1 MCFRSIEKLNS
12 PNQTKLVPTECLSTK
27 CVLCNTQSDASYW
40 SHQPPS
46 APDTRPAAGIKRS
59 HTPQLRRGR
68 VNSAE
73 QQSELNFDWGLDNHF
88 RVRGMVT
95 ARLYLV
101 LCLAVLRKQQCEHC
115 AAFCL
120 SVSLAGCTAGA
131 QLGHS
136 WGLFSAGMC
145 SRECVNRLVPAPQ
158 FDPLRFHRC
167 PRMPPAQSRPRSPSD
182 NQ

>member
-131 QLGHS
+131 QLGPLLS
-136 WGLFSAGMC
+136 WNVQQGVCKQTGTCTTIRSSSFSP
-145 SRECVNRLVPAPQ
+145 VPAYATSSVATSKSQ
-158 FDPLRFHRC
+158 
-167 PRMPPAQSRPRSPSD
+167 
-182 NQ
+182 